1 MVNDFK
7 PARIVA
13 VSGPQGCG
21 KGSMISEIEEIDF
34 STALNYFFIDTFKV
48 SRTVQKEMGVSSLAD
63 IYADMS
69 VMLQF
74 QNKVLDVKRD
84 SLYELQQIVGRDF
97 IITERSF
104 LDIAAYFELWCEK
117 QMQAGN
123 ITENEFLDLTQ
134 KYAKKCYSYQKQFC
148 DVNVI
153 IPMMDCVEFE
163 NDQHRA
169 GKDDIDRFYE
179 LLMKHV
185 VESGTR
191 CFFVTKETIKDRAS
205 QVINFLKGENV

>member
-1 MVNDFK
+1 MVHDFK

-21 KGSMISEIEEIDF
+21 KGSMISEIAEIDF
-34 STALNYFFIDTFKV
+34 SEALNYFFIDDFKV
-48 SRTVQKEMGVSSLAD
+48 SRAVQKDMGVSSLMD
-63 IYADMS
+63 IYTDMS

-74 QNKVLDVKRD
+74 QNKVLDFKKD
-84 SLYELQQIVGRDF
+84 SLYELQQFVGRDF

-123 ITENEFLDLTQ
+123 ITEDEFVDLTQ
-134 KYAKKCYSYQKQFC
+134 NYAKKCYTHQKEFC
-148 DVNVI
+148 DINVI

-169 GKDDIDRFYE
+169 NKDDIDRFYE

-185 VESGTR
+185 EASGTR
-191 CFFVTKETIKDRAS
+191 CFFVTEETVKDRAV

>member
-21 KGSMISEIEEIDF
+21 KGSMISEIANIDF
-34 STALNYFFIDTFKV
+34 TTALNYFFIDDFKV
-48 SRTVQKEMGVSSLAD
+48 SRAVQKEMGFSSLSD
-63 IYADMS
+63 VYTDMS

-74 QNKVLDVKRD
+74 QNKILDVKKE
-84 SLYELQQIVGRDF
+84 SLYELQQFVGRDF

-117 QMQAGN
+117 QMHAGN
-123 ITENEFLDLTQ
+123 ITEDQFLDLTQ
-134 KYAKKCYSYQKQFC
+134 NYAKKCYSYQKEFC

-163 NDQHRA
+163 HDQHRA
-169 GKDDIDRFYE
+169 GKEDIDRFYE

-185 VESGTR
+185 VASETR
-191 CFFVTKETIKDRAS
+191 CFFVTQETIKDRAF
-205 QVINFLKGENV
+205 QVINFLKDENV